1 MHDTCEDTGIPIE
14 TKISEGPC
22 TKLTFLG
29 IEIDSVAMEM
39 RLPDTKLAKLR
50 ECLATW
56 QGKKACKKKR
66 VFLSIIGSLSHACK
80 VVKHGRSFLRRL
92 IYLAKL
98 IKEPDHYVR
107 LNREGRSDI
116 EWWFQFSAR

>member
-56 QGKKACKKKR
+56 QGKKACKKK
-66 VFLSIIGSLSHACK
+66 
-80 VVKHGRSFLRRL
+80 SFSVYYRKPLTRL
-92 IYLAKL
+92 QSRK
-98 IKEPDHYVR
+98 
-107 LNREGRSDI
+107 
-116 EWWFQFSAR
+116 ARTLVSSQVDLPSQAD

>member
-1 MHDTCEDTGIPIE
+1 M
-14 TKISEGPC
+14 
-22 TKLTFLG
+22 
-29 IEIDSVAMEM
+29 A
-39 RLPDTKLAKLR
+39 
-50 ECLATW
+50 
-56 QGKKACKKKR
+56 GKKGMQKKG

-80 VVKHGRSFLRRL
+80 VVKHGCSFLRRL